1 LAQTTAPIDTKK
13 VSNTDAISLS
23 RLGEQEA
30 ILKDGSKITFAKI
43 ASMGTDE
50 QEKIIEQVE

>member
-1 LAQTTAPIDTKK
+1 VPSGNTPQGTPTIDLR
-13 VSNTDAISLS
+13 SANSLS